1 MGIFD
6 RKPDSSGPRSAEERE
21 RARLEREARRAQR
34 EGREFIP
41 PPALAEPPP
50 PGPGPAAPD
59 GAAPAPSPSRAA
71 ATSPSAAREPAP
83 TPVAR
88 EPQPAPA
95 AARAQAAPPGEPVAR
110 AAPAPPP
117 PAPGS
122 FIDEPLDD
130 EAFFDDP
137 HLDGHETGSH
147 EFTEDEWDDEWVQ
160 DDEPGGHAAAPAAVP
175 AAAGA
180 GRGGPK
186 RPGRAKAAPASG
198 GRRRR
203 WLPVLLIAA
212 GLLVVGVLWF
222 LNALFQPLKGSGET
236 GSSPIAVRIQKGSS
250 LDEISTKLADAGVV
264 DSAFF
269 FKLRAKLDGRT
280 SDFKPGR
287 YLFQPGISYVAAMD
301 ALSKGPPP
309 PKTSKFTITEGR
321 TRQEINRLL
330 KSTSLK
336 GSYLAAT
343 VRSRYLNPR
352 NYGAPKSTRNL
363 EGFLFPATYDIR
375 VGAPVSDLV
384 RKQLIAFKANL
395 ATVNLAKARKRN
407 LTAYDVLIIASMIE
421 KEAALDRERPLIA
434 SVIYNR
440 LKQDMFLGIDA
451 TIRYGVGNFDS
462 PLKQSELDRNT
473 PYNTRLNKG
482 LPPTPIGNPGL
493 ASIRAAANP
502 AATGY
507 LFYVVKPGTCGQH
520 NFSKTADQFNRD
532 AAAYEAARQ
541 KAGGKS
547 PDTC

>member
-1 MGIFD
+1 M
-6 RKPDSSGPRSAEERE
+6 
-21 RARLEREARRAQR
+21 
-34 EGREFIP
+34 
-41 PPALAEPPP
+41 
-50 PGPGPAAPD
+50 
-59 GAAPAPSPSRAA
+59 
-71 ATSPSAAREPAP
+71 
-83 TPVAR
+83 
-88 EPQPAPA
+88 
-95 AARAQAAPPGEPVAR
+95 AR

-117 PAPGS
+117 APPAAPGS

-137 HLDGHETGSH
+137 HLDGHETASH
-147 EFTEDEWDDEWVQ
+147 EFTEEEWDDEWVE
-160 DDEPGGHAAAPAAVP
+160 DDGVDGHHAGHAAGAATVAPAASS
-175 AAAGA
+175 

-186 RPGRAKAAPASG
+186 RPGRTKAPAASG

-301 ALSKGPPP
+301 ALTKGPPP

-330 KSTSLK
+330 KKTSLQ

-352 NYGAPKSTRNL
+352 NYGAPKSTRSL
-363 EGFLFPATYDIR
+363 EGFLFPATYDVR

-440 LKQDMFLGIDA
+440 LKQDVPLGIDA

-462 PLKQSELDRNT
+462 PLKQSELDRDT
-473 PYNTRLNKG
+473 PYNTRLHAG

-520 NFSKTADQFNRD
+520 NFSKTLDQFNKD